1 MNRRFEMA
9 RQNSIQIVETFWRE
23 VWQLR
28 NPHAADHLVSDD
40 FTVTSG
46 GVEIKSRE
54 AFKKWVAA
62 FLASIDEFEFDV
74 IETFQNEIGDRV
86 VSRWRVTGK
95 NNGFMGSEPSGLP
108 IDMTGTAVL
117 HVGEDGLLRHN
128 WVERSAL
135 EVLRSSGGQN
145 GIAGHLKPASS
156 ESGR

>member
-1 MNRRFEMA
+1 MA
-9 RQNSIQIVETFWRE
+9 RQNSVQLAEKFWRE

-54 AFKKWVAA
+54 TFKKWVAA
-62 FLASIDEFEFDV
+62 FLASIAEFEFDV

-135 EVLRSSGGQN
+135 EVLRSVAARN
-145 GIAGHLKPASS
+145 GIPVQTEPTSS
-156 ESGR
+156 GLGR

>member
-1 MNRRFEMA
+1 MA
-9 RQNSIQIVETFWRE
+9 RKNSVQVVERFWHE

-28 NPHAADHLVSDD
+28 NPHAADHLVTDD

-54 AFKKWVAA
+54 TFKKWVAA

-74 IETFQNEIGDRV
+74 IETFQNETGDRV

-135 EVLRSSGGQN
+135 EVLRSVAAGNST
-145 GIAGHLKPASS
+145 AGHFKPASS
-156 ESGR
+156 KSGL

>member
-1 MNRRFEMA
+1 MA
-9 RQNSIQIVETFWRE
+9 LQPSVQIAERFWRE

-28 NPHAADHLVSDD
+28 NPDAADHLVSED
-40 FTVTSG
+40 FIVTSG
-46 GVEIKSRE
+46 GQDIRSRE

-62 FLASIDEFEFDV
+62 FLASIDDFEFNV
-74 IETFQNEIGDRV
+74 IETFQNEAGDRV

-117 HVGEDGLLRHN
+117 QVDQDGWLRHN

-135 EVLRSSGGQN
+135 EVLRSVEASKQRRNAIPGGRN
-145 GIAGHLKPASS
+145 
-156 ESGR
+156 

>member
-1 MNRRFEMA
+1 MA
-9 RQNSIQIVETFWRE
+9 NQKSVQIAETFWRE

-28 NPHAADHLVSDD
+28 NPDAADHLVSED

-46 GVEIKSRE
+46 GADIRSRE

-62 FLASIDEFEFDV
+62 FLSSIDDFEFNV
-74 IETFQNEIGDRV
+74 IETFQNDTGDRV
-86 VSRWRVTGK
+86 VSRWRVTGR
-95 NNGFMGSEPSGLP
+95 NNGFMGSDPCGSP

-135 EVLRSSGGQN
+135 EVFRRLAAAKRV
-145 GIAGHLKPASS
+145 A
-156 ESGR
+156 

>member
-1 MNRRFEMA
+1 MKGRFEMA
-9 RQNSIQIVETFWRE
+9 RKNSVQVVERFWHK

-28 NPHAADHLVSDD
+28 NPHAADHLVTDD

-54 AFKKWVAA
+54 TFKKWVAA

-74 IETFQNEIGDRV
+74 IETFQNETGDRV

-135 EVLRSSGGQN
+135 EVLRSVAAGNST
-145 GIAGHLKPASS
+145 AGHFKPASS
-156 ESGR
+156 KSGR

>member
-1 MNRRFEMA
+1 MA
-9 RQNSIQIVETFWRE
+9 RQNSVQLAEKFWRE

-54 AFKKWVAA
+54 TFKKWVAA
-62 FLASIDEFEFDV
+62 FLASIAEFKFDV
-74 IETFQNEIGDRV
+74 IETFQNETGDRV

-135 EVLRSSGGQN
+135 EVLRSVAARN
-145 GIAGHLKPASS
+145 GIAVQAEPASS